1 MVREHSFAIAV
12 TWSGNR
18 GTGTSG
24 YRDYGRSHLV
34 AAEGKESIAGSAAKV
49 FHGDA
54 VKWNPE
60 EMLVAALSQCHML
73 SFLHVAASAGVTVQS
88 YFDEASGILTTNAEG
103 GGSMT
108 SVTLRPRVE
117 ISAGTPAQV
126 VALHHRARE
135 LCFIANSINF
145 PLVHEP
151 ETIVLGLSQ

>member
-1 MVREHSFAIAV
+1 
-12 TWSGNR
+12 
-18 GTGTSG
+18 
-24 YRDYGRSHLV
+24 
-34 AAEGKESIAGSAAKV
+34 
-49 FHGDA
+49 
-54 VKWNPE
+54 
-60 EMLVAALSQCHML
+60 
-73 SFLHVAASAGVTVQS
+73 VQS

-126 VALHHRARE
+126 VALHYRARE

-145 PLVHEP
+145 PLLHEP

>member
-1 MVREHSFAIAV
+1 MIREHSFAIAV

-24 YRDYGRSHLV
+24 YKDYDRAHLV

-126 VALHHRARE
+126 VALHYRARE

-145 PLVHEP
+145 PLLHEP

>member
-1 MVREHSFAIAV
+1 MIREHSFAIAV

-24 YRDYGRSHLV
+24 YKDYDRAHLV

-73 SFLHVAASAGVTVQS
+73 SFLHVATSTGVVVQS
-88 YFDEASGILTTNAEG
+88 YQDEASGILTTNAEG

-145 PLVHEP
+145 PLLHEP